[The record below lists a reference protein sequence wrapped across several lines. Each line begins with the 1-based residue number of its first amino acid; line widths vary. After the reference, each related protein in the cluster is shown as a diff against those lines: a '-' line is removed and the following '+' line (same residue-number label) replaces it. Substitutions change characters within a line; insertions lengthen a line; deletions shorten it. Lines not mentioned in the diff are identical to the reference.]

1 MYKIDPKRKR
11 FPYCIVWT
19 PLPLITSLIPCIGHT
34 GICTSE
40 GIAHDFAGSYAI
52 GVDNLAYGE
61 THKYVQLDLSEKERN
76 EWDKAIEKADQK
88 FEKMEHNLITNNC
101 HSHVAYVLSEI
112 KYKGK
117 SNYDMTD
124 VFKMVNMRSKY
135 VSFGHVVKTYIG
147 FIIFIAVI
155 VFLYRKI

>member
-52 GVDNLAYGE
+52 GVD
-61 THKYVQLDLSEKERN
+61 DLEIGR
-76 EWDKAIEKADQK
+76 A
-88 FEKMEHNLITNNC
+88 
-101 HSHVAYVLSEI
+101 HV
-112 KYKGK
+112 
-117 SNYDMTD
+117 
-124 VFKMVNMRSKY
+124 
-135 VSFGHVVKTYIG
+135 
-147 FIIFIAVI
+147 
-155 VFLYRKI
+155 